1 MHNDVFDEALF
12 GLKQSVALFT
22 SSEKFDP
29 GFLIELQTSLIDFH
43 SMLGS
48 ARIPKPEEMKA
59 GEPIWDDLALQ
70 MEELSKPS
78 PLPFG
83 VSPRGAEKYVAE
95 WLKYLGIEV
104 KNLTPTRRDGG
115 YDLESDEFIVE
126 VKNWRR
132 DWLPVSALREIYGVS
147 QLRGKTAMVFSSGF
161 LSEDASEFAAE
172 AGIPVFLF
180 NAEEA
185 ILEPNSLAARELL
198 ERSMSHKNAVGLAT
212 YYDLVGKLL
221 VNYFSKSLDVYE
233 DGLLSFLDKVKR
245 LSPARPDM
253 VQNFEEFLRKF
264 EHECGILK
272 QQIQS
277 ALEIDI
283 LDSLAINP
291 AQIWS
296 VYTFQE
302 YKRAELARDFI
313 RKASEASGK
322 SAARDD

>member
-1 MHNDVFDEALF
+1 MQNDVFDEALF
-12 GLKQSVALFT
+12 GLKRSVALFT
-22 SSEKFDP
+22 RSETFDP
-29 GFLIELQTSLIDFH
+29 GFLVELQTSLNDFH
-43 SMLGS
+43 STLGS
-48 ARIPKPEEMKA
+48 ARVPKPEDMNT

-70 MEELSKPS
+70 IERLGKPS

-104 KNLTPTRRDGG
+104 KNLTPARRDGG
-115 YDLESDEFIVE
+115 YDLESDEFLIE

-147 QLRGKTAMVFSSGF
+147 HLRGKTAMVFSSGF
-161 LSEDASEFAAE
+161 LSQDASEFAEE

-185 ILEPNSLAARELL
+185 LLEPNSPAARELL
-198 ERSMSHKNAVGLAT
+198 ERCMSHKNAVGLAT
-212 YYDLVGKLL
+212 YYDLLGKLL
-221 VNYFSKSLDVYE
+221 VNYFSQSLDVYE
-233 DGLLSFLDKVKR
+233 GGLRSYLDKVKK
-245 LSPARPDM
+245 LSPKRPDM
-253 VQNFEEFLRKF
+253 VEDLEEFLKKF
-264 EHECGILK
+264 EHGGGILK
-272 QQIQS
+272 QQMQS
-277 ALEIDI
+277 ILEIDI

-291 AQIWS
+291 VQILS
-296 VYTFQE
+296 VYTFQQ

-313 RKASEASGK
+313 RKASEALGK